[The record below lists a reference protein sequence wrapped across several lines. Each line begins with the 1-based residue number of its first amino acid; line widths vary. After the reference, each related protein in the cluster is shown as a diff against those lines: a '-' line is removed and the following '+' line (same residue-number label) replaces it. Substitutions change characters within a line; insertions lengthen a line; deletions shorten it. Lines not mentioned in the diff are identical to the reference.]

1 MLIIHEPNAKRTN
14 TNESI
19 KRRTSEQHQRNG
31 LGVKYTKAASII
43 RLSRCSTLFD
53 RPGRKSG
60 DRRQRQQQPQTY

>member
-31 LGVKYTKAASII
+31 LGVKYTKAASI
-43 RLSRCSTLFD
+43 SSTVKYSEATD
-53 RPGRKSG
+53 W
-60 DRRQRQQQPQTY
+60 Q